1 METTQDDPAEGNDNV
16 RRGVSDGSQILKRP
30 CNADNVHLF
39 RQIIERGFNRGDL
52 DVADEIC
59 ATDFSEHQYG
69 LPTELPGPE
78 ILKLEIRNS
87 RASLDGFCLTI
98 EDIVA
103 DEDKVWARMTARG
116 TDRKSGRAVTAAVM
130 DVCRFTRDGH
140 MVEHWGVPDRFAA
153 LDQLG
158 LIPTQ
163 PV

>member
-1 METTQDDPAEGNDNV
+1 LDTTRNDLADSDDNV
-16 RRGVSDGSQILKRP
+16 RRDLDDGSRILRRV
-30 CNADNVHLF
+30 CIAANIRLF

-59 ATDFSEHQYG
+59 AADFSEHQYG

-87 RASLDGFCLTI
+87 RASLDGFHLTI

-103 DEDKVWARMTARG
+103 DGDKVWARMTARG
-116 TDRKSGRAVTAAVM
+116 TDRKSGRAVTVAVI
-130 DVCRFTRDGH
+130 DVCRFTPDGR

-158 LIPTQ
+158 LIPT
-163 PV
+163 PPL